1 MPELKEFVKG
11 EICSFIKEQRVRAKI
26 PPTVRLNGYV
36 LGELEKKA
44 EQIPLCDLYPIIK
57 YLDDGSFGQWWF
69 NFQIQVDDLKK
80 ARASL

>member
-44 EQIPLCDLYPIIK
+44 EQIPLCDLT
-57 YLDDGSFGQWWF
+57 Q
-69 NFQIQVDDLKK
+69 
-80 ARASL
+80 